1 MEHPVSEP
9 TTDFQQLLDDLE
21 QLSGYGIAFHSRFM
35 PRISTHPGDGA
46 SADPLGKGR
55 QRASEGHRHH
65 RCAFCMLM
73 KSTRAGNQACQACD
87 PMAGHD
93 LAGKAGHAVYR
104 RCHAGL
110 EEVLAPVFLE
120 GKQVGT
126 LFGGQARPATFT
138 EAELKT
144 LCEHWPQL
152 SLDAK
157 KTEQLLR
164 ERPVHDPVRF
174 VALGRMLEALA
185 EWASRHALA
194 QLSERARTNARR
206 TPVDLAMA
214 FMAENLDK
222 PITLDRVAKEVHLS
236 ASRLSHLFTE
246 LESGSFRE
254 RLIEM
259 RMEKARDLLAH
270 TSWPVNE
277 IALRVGYAD
286 SSFFCRIFARRFKL
300 SPGKY
305 RAAMLKHVTA

>member
-1 MEHPVSEP
+1 MSKP

-21 QLSGYGIAFHSRFM
+21 QLSGYGIAFHSRFL

-46 SADPLGKGR
+46 SADPLGKFK
-55 QRASEGHRHH
+55 QRASEDHRHH
-65 RCAFCMLM
+65 RSDFCMLM
-73 KSTRAGNQACQACD
+73 KSTKSGNQACQACD
-87 PMAGHD
+87 PLAGHD
-93 LAGKAGHAVYR
+93 LAGRTGHAVCR

-126 LFGGQARPATFT
+126 LFGGQARPAT
-138 EAELKT
+138 
-144 LCEHWPQL
+144 LCQEEWDALRHHWPQL
-152 SLDAK
+152 NLD
-157 KTEQLLR
+157 TRRVEQLLQ

-174 VALGRMLEALA
+174 AALGRMLEALA
-185 EWASRHALA
+185 EWASRHGLA
-194 QLSERARTNARR
+194 RLSERARTNARR

-214 FMAENLDK
+214 YMAENLDK

-236 ASRLSHLFTE
+236 ASRLSHLFTD
-246 LESGSFRE
+246 LEGGSFRE

-259 RMEKARDLLAH
+259 RLEKARDLLAH
-270 TSWPVNE
+270 TSWPVND

-305 RAAMLKHVTA
+305 RTAMLQHVTA